1 MDTIISTNRLID
13 LCRKYAMLGLVFLL
27 YLKFVVQIVFE
38 SSFVVLDIFLYLLL
52 ILSLNFK
59 KVRRS
64 IIFTLIIAAISI
76 LNPVARNIFLI
87 FLTSY
92 ILCEFRLDTFLKL
105 NLFFAL
111 GVFVLCSIFILLGI
125 THSEMFKQSIFD
137 TRVRWDY
144 GMGNPNTF
152 SLFVYSILINIY
164 LIFGQKY
171 KWAVALIALIGYLTY
186 SYTGSRTFCIAV
198 VILIVVHLLRSFLAG
213 LRIVRLGLQFSPLII
228 FFLVFFFANKVADY
242 PIANFVL
249 SGRLELYNT
258 FLNSLSVTDY
268 IIGTPLINDE
278 TIDSSFLHL
287 YFESG
292 AFTFLAF
299 VIMFYITIKRATK
312 KEMKV
317 YIPLFCSYF
326 AIGVTESVLTFILIF
341 GNMIVWLILFQT
353 LRGRHLPDDL
363 CR

>member
-1 MDTIISTNRLID
+1 
-13 LCRKYAMLGLVFLL
+13 MLGLVFLL

-38 SSFVVLDIFLYLLL
+38 SSFIVLDVFLYLLL

-59 KVRRS
+59 KVRGT
-64 IIFTLIIAAISI
+64 IIFALVIAVISI
-76 LNPVARNIFLI
+76 LNPAARNIFLI

-105 NLFFAL
+105 NLFIAL
-111 GVFVLCSIFILLGI
+111 GVFLLCSIFILLGI

-152 SLFVYSILINIY
+152 ALFVYSILINIY
-164 LIFGQKY
+164 LIFGQKQ
-171 KWAVALIALIGYLTY
+171 KWIIALIMLVGYLTY
-186 SYTGSRTFCIAV
+186 SYTGSRTFCVSII
-198 VILIVVHLLRSFLAG
+198 ILIVFHLFRCFLAN
-213 LRIVRLGLQFSPLII
+213 LRIVRLVLQLSPLII
-228 FFLVFFFANKVADY
+228 FFLVFFFAKKVADF

-258 FLNSLSVTDY
+258 FLNSLSVTDH
-268 IIGTPLINDE
+268 IIGTPLINDD
-278 TIDSSFLHL
+278 TIDSAFLHL

-292 AFTFLAF
+292 AFAFLVF

-326 AIGVTESVLTFILIF
+326 AMGVTESVLTFILLF
-341 GNMIVWLILFQT
+341 GNMVVWVILFQT
-353 LRGRHLPDDL
+353 LRGRHLPDNL
-363 CR
+363 CS